1 VDLIVAL
8 VEPLAGGIELGD
20 MVPHPGA
27 ERQDGFRYRVAELG
41 QGVFNLRPVS
51 AGCGSTGRRSATA
64 TRPWIPTT
72 NMDVDAVAQ
81 LHSETERIGVD
92 IHTGVEIQRIE
103 PTVDRLRVIYKEGDS
118 ERALE
123 ADRVIGKAILSAH

>member
-1 VDLIVAL
+1 
-8 VEPLAGGIELGD
+8 
-20 MVPHPGA
+20 
-27 ERQDGFRYRVAELG
+27 
-41 QGVFNLRPVS
+41 
-51 AGCGSTGRRSATA
+51 
-64 TRPWIPTT
+64 
-72 NMDVDAVAQ
+72 MDVDAVAQ